1 MMKNQAAPHARY
13 IPALLD
19 WSRLPAHER
28 VLDGL
33 ADLIMNASD
42 ILDILSHEDAEP
54 LRRAVAAEVQKLYD
68 CADALMKRLAD

>member
-42 ILDILSHEDAEP
+42 ILDTLSQEDATCAP
-54 LRRAVAAEVQKLYD
+54 TLWQASYAARES
-68 CADALMKRLAD
+68 